1 MKRPARLLPRAWL
14 TLVFLFFYV
23 PIVSVVVFSFNESPL
38 VSVWT
43 RFSTRWYVSL
53 VQDREL
59 MQAAWISLMLALA
72 TAFASVFVGAWIG
85 FVMASYRRFRGQAL
99 FLAMVTAPMVLPEVV
114 SGIALLLLFVGMEQ
128 AIGWPAGRG
137 MTTMWLGHVMLCIS
151 YVAITVQARL
161 TAMDRSLVEAAKDLG
176 ATPLRVFFDITLPLI
191 SQALVAGWL
200 LSFTIS
206 LDDVIMSAFLSGP
219 ETATLP
225 LVVLSRVR
233 LGLDPEVNA
242 LGTVFIT
249 AVSVVLIGHTYYM
262 MKREQ
267 RQRRLLTAVPAP
279 ES

>member
-176 ATPLRVFFDITLPLI
+176 ATPLRVFFDITLPQI

>member
-85 FVMASYRRFRGQAL
+85 FVMASYRRFRCQAL

>member
-1 MKRPARLLPRAWL
+1 MKRPARLLPRTWL

-59 MQAAWISLMLALA
+59 MQAAGTSLMLALA

-249 AVSVVLIGHTYYM
+249 AVSVVLIGHTYYQ

>member
-59 MQAAWISLMLALA
+59 MQAAWTSLMLALA

-249 AVSVVLIGHTYYM
+249 AVSVVLIGHTYYQ